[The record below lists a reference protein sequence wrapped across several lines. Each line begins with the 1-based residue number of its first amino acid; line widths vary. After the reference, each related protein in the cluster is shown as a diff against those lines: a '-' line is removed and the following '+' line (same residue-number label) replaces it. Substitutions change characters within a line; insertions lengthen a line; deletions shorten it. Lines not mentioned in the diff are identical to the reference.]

1 MGHDGDHLRRLESQ
15 EQTPQGC
22 SAAGRARC
30 DSQGPEPQ
38 VEGAGVNE
46 MEHGKQTQ
54 RIWETRGGKPLMI
67 TGICISFSFFLV
79 EVQAG
84 REGDVYLYTFG
95 RIILLPAKTRYV
107 SSFDA
112 LDTNLVLRSPLP
124 SFCRSFILQASRCNI
139 DFSACSG

>member
-1 MGHDGDHLRRLESQ
+1 
-15 EQTPQGC
+15 
-22 SAAGRARC
+22 
-30 DSQGPEPQ
+30 
-38 VEGAGVNE
+38 

-67 TGICISFSFFLV
+67 TGICISFFFFRLKFKQGV
-79 EVQAG
+79 KG
-84 REGDVYLYTFG
+84 MFICTHLG
-95 RIILLPAKTRYV
+95 IILLPAKTRYV

-124 SFCRSFILQASRCNI
+124 SFCRSLVLQASRCNI

>member
-1 MGHDGDHLRRLESQ
+1 MGN
-15 EQTPQGC
+15 
-22 SAAGRARC
+22 
-30 DSQGPEPQ
+30 
-38 VEGAGVNE
+38 EG
-46 MEHGKQTQ
+46 
-54 RIWETRGGKPLMI
+54 WETFDDYGYMY
-67 TGICISFSFFLV
+67 FFFLFSV